1 MSGWLALWLTA
12 CGAGAALVAHH
23 LVPKAKGAPSQ
34 RRCPAHSGA
43 SSVSAQHP
51 ASTPRVSVPPEV
63 LTPPA
68 AARSPEESSAARPA
82 SGAPRRR
89 FASPE
94 QLARWEGQRQARSG
108 RPYPFFYDGA

>member
-1 MSGWLALWLTA
+1 MSGWLALWLA
-12 CGAGAALVAHH
+12 AGAALAAHR
-23 LVPKAKGAPSQ
+23 LVPKARAMPSRQPRPTTAGAVAVG
-34 RRCPAHSGA
+34 AHR
-43 SSVSAQHP
+43 P
-51 ASTPRVSVPPEV
+51 ASTPRASVPPEV